1 MEERAGRDFMITQKN
16 KRTHALILQFIF
28 IPINR
33 LRTLTSYP
41 SIRKRI
47 TLLLIL
53 VGFLLSCTPDL
64 YDDPIPPVIF
74 EDIVLP
80 LTLPENIG
88 LATDGGFRDISL
100 AYPSAGVRGIIVYR
114 KNSTTYLAFE
124 KNCSYQP
131 NSACATVNVHVS
143 TFFLEDPCCASTFNW
158 DGFPSGG
165 PAWQPLRQYV
175 TILNGTVLTITDDV
189 VF

>member
-1 MEERAGRDFMITQKN
+1 MITQKN
-16 KRTHALILQFIF
+16 KLNHSLLIHFSG
-28 IPINR
+28 IPITTMR
-33 LRTLTSYP
+33 FLPTFS
-41 SIRKRI
+41 SSGKGIA
-47 TLLLIL
+47 LLLFL
-53 VGFLLSCTPDL
+53 VAYLNSCTPDL

-88 LATDGGFRDISL
+88 LATDGGFRDLSL
-100 AYPSAGVRGIIVYR
+100 AHPNAGVRGIIVYR
-114 KNSTTYLAFE
+114 KNSTAYLAFE

-165 PAWQPLRQYV
+165 PAWQPLRQYA
-175 TILNGTVLTITDDV
+175 TFLNGTVLTITDDIV
-189 VF
+189 L

>member
-1 MEERAGRDFMITQKN
+1 MITQKN
-16 KRTHALILQFIF
+16 KLTPSLLRHRFDITIPSMSVLQAVST
-28 IPINR
+28 
-33 LRTLTSYP
+33 LR
-41 SIRKRI
+41 KEI
-47 TLLLIL
+47 TLLIL
-53 VGFLLSCTPDL
+53 FVSFLSCTPDL

-88 LATDGGFRDISL
+88 LATDGGFRDLSL
-100 AYPSAGVRGIIVYR
+100 AYPSGGVRGIIVYR

-143 TFFLEDPCCASTFNW
+143 TFFLEDPCCASTFSW

-175 TILNGTVLTITDDV
+175 TILNGTVLTITDDI

>member
-16 KRTHALILQFIF
+16 KLTLSLLRHRIA
-28 IPINR
+28 IPIPCMSVVPAFSV
-33 LRTLTSYP
+33 LRKE
-41 SIRKRI
+41 IA
-47 TLLLIL
+47 LLLL
-53 VGFLLSCTPDL
+53 FVVSFLSCTPDL
-64 YDDPIPPVIF
+64 YDDPIPPAIF

-80 LTLPENIG
+80 LTLPENNG
-88 LATDGGFRDISL
+88 LATLGFRDLSL
-100 AYPSAGVRGIIVYR
+100 AYPNAGVRGIIVYR

-131 NSACATVNVHVS
+131 NSACATVNVHSS
-143 TFFLEDPCCASTFNW
+143 TFFLEDPCCASTFSW

-175 TILNGTVLTITDDV
+175 TILNGTVLTITDDI